1 MIFNIR
7 VYGILINKYQQILL
21 SDELIKGKNY
31 TKFPGGGLEFEEGIA
46 NCLIREFKE
55 ETDLDIEIDEHFYT
69 TDFFQVSAFNPN
81 HQIISVYYKVKFL
94 ADIDM
99 TKHVEYIN
107 LQTQFKKENNNA
119 EVFKWINLSEL
130 TEEMVSLPIDK
141 IVVRKLKFLNSN

>member
-1 MIFNIR
+1 MVFNIR
-7 VYGILINKYQQILL
+7 VYGILVNNLNQVLI
-21 SDELIKGKNY
+21 SDELINGKNY

-81 HQIISVYYKVKFL
+81 HQIISVYYKVKVI

-99 TKHVEYIN
+99 IKHIAYIN

-130 TEEMVSLPIDK
+130 TEEMVSLPVDK
-141 IVVRKLKFLNSN
+141 LVVKLIKQLYL